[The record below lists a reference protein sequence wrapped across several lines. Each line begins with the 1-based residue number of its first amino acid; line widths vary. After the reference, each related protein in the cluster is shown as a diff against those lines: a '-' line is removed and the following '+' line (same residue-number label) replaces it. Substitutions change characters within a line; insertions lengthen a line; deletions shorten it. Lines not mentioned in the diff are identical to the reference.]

1 MREQSSFFE
10 AETLKGRVEATSPFS
25 SWFSTSTVK
34 EMQKVVLVLVP
45 VLLVLVAPLYA
56 WSREGVSFALF
67 GCALGA
73 WACNFAAYWRGRR
86 R

>member
-1 MREQSSFFE
+1 
-10 AETLKGRVEATSPFS
+10 
-25 SWFSTSTVK
+25 
-34 EMQKVVLVLVP
+34 MQKVVLVLVP